1 MYSFLLKDVK
11 NNKIKKQI
19 KILYYLNNLRDKKSK
34 IKKGG
39 GSVDTFDYTC
49 EIYNFKFRIF
59 KTIDD
64 IFITILNQKY
74 NYDCAFIVINIDQL
88 SKNNNETYAI
98 LNGINIYVILY

>member
-39 GSVDTFDYTC
+39 GSVDTFNYT
-49 EIYNFKFRIF
+49 
-59 KTIDD
+59 
-64 IFITILNQKY
+64 FIIIKL
-74 NYDCAFIVINIDQL
+74 L
-88 SKNNNETYAI
+88 
-98 LNGINIYVILY
+98 LL